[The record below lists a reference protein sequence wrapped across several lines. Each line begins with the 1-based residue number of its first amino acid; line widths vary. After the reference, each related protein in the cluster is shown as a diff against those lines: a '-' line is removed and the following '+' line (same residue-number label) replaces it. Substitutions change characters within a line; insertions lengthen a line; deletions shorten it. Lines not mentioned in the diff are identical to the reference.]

1 MKRLCCCIAVLGLVV
16 ATGNIAQAQP
26 DKHSVGLGVSVGA
39 AFPEGQT
46 IDKIDVKSWDGSFNW
61 GFYVNIPLISTFHLT
76 PSAEL
81 YRFEYQNA
89 TDFDLAFKFIV
100 PLPRFDLYAGLV
112 PGLTAVGA
120 VTAPHVGILG
130 GGAFRLVANL
140 DMFVQAKYM
149 WLFEGGGNL
158 RVLHVNTGILFVF

>member
-1 MKRLCCCIAVLGLVV
+1 MLAAALLGLL
-16 ATGNIAQAQP
+16 AASPLPAKGSAS
-26 DKHSVGLGVSVGA
+26 SVGLGVAAGL
-39 AFPEGQT
+39 AFPQGSTVGIASTDWQT
-46 IDKIDVKSWDGSFNW
+46 SFNW

-81 YRFEYQNA
+81 YRFEDQNA